1 MYQYDDDVRDRGKRR
16 IKIDISREYI
26 GAIKAVQREMRL
38 RIARKGIAIETNP
51 TSNVLIGTFREYRKH
66 PMLAFFNQGLPVTTE
81 EERDCPQIQISINT
95 DDGGVFYTDLSTE
108 YALIA
113 RALEQIEDEQ
123 GQPRFRKNDIYTWL
137 DHIRVMGNE
146 QTFRVDNP

>member
-51 TSNVLIGTFREYRKH
+51 TSNVLCSENLPGYKEY
-66 PMLAFFNQGLPVTTE
+66 L
-81 EERDCPQIQISINT
+81 
-95 DDGGVFYTDLSTE
+95 LSE
-108 YALIA
+108 LI
-113 RALEQIEDEQ
+113 
-123 GQPRFRKNDIYTWL
+123 F
-137 DHIRVMGNE
+137 
-146 QTFRVDNP
+146 